1 MEGRKR
7 VQRFQ
12 LEYII
17 EENFIGTNKKQT
29 SNKEFLTKTYNN
41 ETPHLNGLNWSR
53 AYNNEIH
60 NKGYRA
66 GSYAEITVSVLSYL
80 YSPFRE

>member
-1 MEGRKR
+1 MELVSIRSKR
-7 VQRFQ
+7 A
-12 LEYII
+12 IK
-17 EENFIGTNKKQT
+17 NFLLGHTIMKLN
-29 SNKEFLTKTYNN
+29 
-41 ETPHLNGLNWSR
+41 LNGLNWSR

-80 YSPFRE
+80 YSPVRE